1 MIDKEERFMREDVCV
16 GTSIFTGATSPCTTH
31 TSPRVYVLAST
42 RKYTVI
48 VLIQLLPT
56 VVPVQVV
63 MYRIVSLSYV
73 QFLYLLPAIK
83 TMLSHA
89 SQLVTVH
96 ITLPSL
102 IQVCV
107 RAGSVVLALSSL
119 DT

>member
-63 MYRIVSLSYV
+63 LYRIVSLSYV

-107 RAGSVVLALSSL
+107 RAGRLC
-119 DT
+119 